1 MPCIRKTFLVS
12 RAFLYKDEIDAQN
25 VREAI
30 SSSRISRKE
39 ASTPIGSCRA
49 EKGRKGE
56 KGMRGDRRLSDFK
69 GTCIRYAVRLTYSQL
84 DLACTYE
91 RRTKRRTQQETH
103 IQTDRQTQTRTQTHT
118 DRHTYTHRQT
128 HTDKHTQTNTHRQ
141 THTPRQTHTQTC
153 RTGLEDGW
161 KMIER

>member
-30 SSSRISRKE
+30 SSCRISRKE

-103 IQTDRQTQTRTQTHT
+103 IQTNRHRHARRHTQTDTHIN
-118 DRHTYTHRQT
+118 
-128 HTDKHTQTNTHRQ
+128 TDKHTLIDTHPDR
-141 THTPRQTHTQTC
+141 HTRRHA
-153 RTGLEDGW
+153 GLDW
-161 KMIER
+161 KTVGK